1 MAARTAPVKEIPE
14 PSPPELVDQP
24 ESLDAL
30 ERGEDYLEVRVDAI
44 DLGGVDASHAH
55 LTRSEF
61 IGTTLTAAT
70 LRAVNLVD
78 VRFTDCELSGVDFH
92 DAALHRVEFRNCRM
106 VGVTLSEAEL
116 RHVRF
121 VDCKLDDANLRLA
134 RLDHVRAD
142 GCSMVEVDAYEASL
156 TAVRFDTSDL
166 SRADFSKVAVTGLD
180 LRGST
185 IEALRGAAALHHIRI
200 SADQVIPFAAS
211 VFAETGIR
219 ID

>member
-1 MAARTAPVKEIPE
+1 MVGATSPKEIPE
-14 PSPPELVDQP
+14 PSPPEIVDEP

-30 ERGEDYLEVRVDAI
+30 ERGEDYLEVRVDAV
-44 DLGGVDASHAH
+44 DLSGVDASHAH

-78 VRFTDCELSGVDFH
+78 VRFTDCELSGADLH
-92 DAALHRVEFRNCRM
+92 DASLHRVEFRNCRM

-134 RLDHVRAD
+134 RLDHVRSD
-142 GCSMVEVDAYEASL
+142 GCSMVEADAYEASL

-166 SRADFSKVAVTGLD
+166 SRADLSKVVVTGLD
-180 LRGST
+180 VRGST
-185 IEALRGAAALHHIRI
+185 IDALRGAGTLRNIRI
-200 SADQVIPFAAS
+200 GADQVIPFAAS
-211 VFAETGIR
+211 VFAETGVR

>member
-1 MAARTAPVKEIPE
+1 MAATASPKEIPE
-14 PSPPELVDQP
+14 PSPPETVDEP

-30 ERGEDYLEVRVDAI
+30 ERGEDYLEVRVDAV
-44 DLGGVDASHAH
+44 DLSGVDASHAH

-70 LRAVNLVD
+70 LRAVTLVD
-78 VRFTDCELSGVDFH
+78 VRFTDCELSGVDLH

-106 VGVTLSEAEL
+106 VGINLSEAEL

-134 RLDHVRAD
+134 RLDHVRVD
-142 GCSMVEVDAYEASL
+142 GCSMVEADAYEASL
-156 TAVRFDTSDL
+156 TAVRFVATDL
-166 SRADFSKVAVTGLD
+166 SRVDLSKVVVTGLD

-185 IEALRGAAALHHIRI
+185 IEALRGAAALRHIRI
-200 SADQVIPFAAS
+200 GADQVIPFAVS
-211 VFAETGIR
+211 VFAETSVR

>member
-1 MAARTAPVKEIPE
+1 M
-14 PSPPELVDQP
+14 VDEP

-30 ERGEDYLEVRVDAI
+30 ERGEDYLEVRVDAV
-44 DLGGVDASHAH
+44 DLAGVDASHAH

-70 LRAVNLVD
+70 LRAVTLVD
-78 VRFTDCELSGVDFH
+78 VRFRDCELSGADLH
-92 DAALHRVEFRNCRM
+92 DASLHRVEFRNCRM
-106 VGVTLSEAEL
+106 VGVTCSEAEL

-134 RLDHVRAD
+134 RLDHVWTD
-142 GCSMVEVDAYEASL
+142 GCSMVEADAYEASL
-156 TAVRFDTSDL
+156 TAVRFVATDL
-166 SRADFSKVAVTGLD
+166 SRADLSKVVVTGLD
-180 LRGST
+180 FRGST

-200 SADQVIPFAAS
+200 GSDQVIPFAVS
-211 VFAETGIR
+211 VFAETGVH